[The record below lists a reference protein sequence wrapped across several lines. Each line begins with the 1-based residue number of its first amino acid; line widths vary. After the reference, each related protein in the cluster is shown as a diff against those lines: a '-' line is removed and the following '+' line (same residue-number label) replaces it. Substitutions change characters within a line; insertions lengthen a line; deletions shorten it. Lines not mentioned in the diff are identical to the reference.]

1 MKKNIFFTLIFT
13 VLLAGWLGC
22 NQNSPD
28 ETRTVDITFNSG
40 DGYWE
45 EGGEK
50 VRTKVVK
57 VPYGENGTELTPE
70 LPVYPHFRCTGWY
83 IEGSE
88 IAYRFTEPVT
98 APFSLYA
105 KYDLTEGI
113 HYVSFYLTDKRII
126 MEPIRHNEPAWKPK
140 LKFSCKWYYDAN
152 FNKEFTFDTPVT
164 EDLNLYGLAQDFSG
178 TWAQFVSFLNSQNA
192 AWYEDETVYRGFAI
206 IDDTATSTA
215 GIATEKITAKLKR
228 FIWEKEKV
236 HEEEYGNPVE
246 QSLSILSKAKWKGAV
261 VDMRRMSKLQTVSAA
276 TFRGFTPLARVFFP
290 DTVTVIDDEAFL
302 DCSNLV
308 EMAIPQKLTRIG
320 VRAFKNCGKIANGV
334 VINEG
339 ATDVGEEAFRDC
351 QTIPRF
357 TIPSTLK
364 VLKELAFAGC
374 KSIKDINLP
383 EGVVTL
389 ENGCFAYSGEK
400 QSLHL
405 PSTIGDRPNVG
416 AFFFWQS
423 GVVQDEKHRITYNG
437 DKDYFNRYISPL
449 QQKYYPPQEYAYDKN
464 DLPFQLLIYY
474 YEY

>member
-57 VPYGENGTELTPE
+57 VPYGETGTEFTPE
-70 LPVYPHFRCTGWY
+70 LPVYPHFRFTGWY
-83 IEGSE
+83 IKGSE

-105 KYDLTEGI
+105 KWDSPEAV
-113 HYVSFYLTDKRII
+113 HYVTFYLTDKIVI

-164 EDLNLYGLAQDFSG
+164 EDLKLYGLAQDFSG

-192 AWYEDETVYRGFAI
+192 AWYEDETVFRGFVI
-206 IDDTATSTA
+206 VDDTATSTA
-215 GIATEKITAKLKR
+215 GIATEKITAKLKH
-228 FIWEKEKV
+228 FIWVKHGV
-236 HEEEYGNPVE
+236 HEEEYGDPVE

-261 VDMRRMSKLQTVSAA
+261 VDMRGMSKLQTVSAA
-276 TFRGFTPLARVFFP
+276 TFRGFAPLARVFFP

-320 VRAFKNCGKIANGV
+320 VRAFKNCGKIANEV

-339 ATDVGEEAFRDC
+339 VTDVGEEAFRDC
-351 QTIPRF
+351 QTIPKF
-357 TIPSTLK
+357 TFPSTLT
-364 VLKELAFAGC
+364 VMKELAFAGC

-389 ENGCFAYSGEK
+389 KNGCFSYCGELE
-400 QSLHL
+400 SLYL
-405 PSTIGDRPNVG
+405 PSTIGHRPNVE

-423 GVVQDEKHRITYNG
+423 DVSNTKYNG
-437 DKDYFNRYISPL
+437 YNNVDDGKDWDNYIAPL
-449 QQKYYPPQEYAYDKN
+449 HAPLPNQAGAYDKKGHY
-464 DLPFQLLIYY
+464 FQLGIYY
-474 YEY
+474 LTY

>member
-1 MKKNIFFTLIFT
+1 MM
-13 VLLAGWLGC
+13 
-22 NQNSPD
+22 Q
-28 ETRTVDITFNSG
+28 
-40 DGYWE
+40 
-45 EGGEK
+45 
-50 VRTKVVK
+50 
-57 VPYGENGTELTPE
+57 
-70 LPVYPHFRCTGWY
+70 
-83 IEGSE
+83 
-88 IAYRFTEPVT
+88 
-98 APFSLYA
+98 
-105 KYDLTEGI
+105 
-113 HYVSFYLTDKRII
+113 
-126 MEPIRHNEPAWKPK
+126 
-140 LKFSCKWYYDAN
+140 
-152 FNKEFTFDTPVT
+152 T

-192 AWYEDETVYRGFAI
+192 AWYEDSTVYRGFTI

-228 FIWEKEKV
+228 FIWEKENV

-339 ATDVGEEAFRDC
+339 VTDVGEEAFRDC

-405 PSTIGDRPNVG
+405 PSTLGERYNVG

-423 GVVQDEKHRITYNG
+423 GVVQDEVHRITYNG
-437 DKDYFNRYISPL
+437 DKDYFNNYISPL
-449 QQKYYPPQEYAYDKN
+449 QQKYYPPQEDAWDKN
-464 DLPFQLLIYY
+464 GHPFQLRIYY
-474 YEY
+474 YKY